1 MMMQLAGHYKITIP
15 VTTMFCNKKIE
26 IHRKNIITTMGESF
40 FLHRAIDDEYKPIQ
54 YIVLGKSNNHAR
66 KNDLTLGRETVR
78 KKCIKRV
85 ELDKH
90 RIRLSVS
97 FTAKELIG
105 TKEIGVHNGDVLLT
119 HDVYDDLP
127 AEIISITTS
136 EITVDYYI
144 ELATGAIRTTE
155 WQLSTGKTFTYYLVE
170 PNTVTGILESNTR
183 NGYSRV
189 NSITEV
195 EATKNSYFHDDTTKN
210 LYIHPST
217 NRTPSTEDIIILT
230 R

>member
-1 MMMQLAGHYKITIP
+1 MINCKGYYTVTIP
-15 VTTMFCNKKIE
+15 LTTMFLNTKIQ
-26 IHRKNIITTMGESF
+26 IHHKNIITTLGESF

-54 YIVLGKSNNHAR
+54 YIVLGKSNNRAR
-66 KNDLTLGRETVR
+66 KTDLELGQETIR

-85 ELDKH
+85 ELDKQ
-90 RIRLSVS
+90 RIRLTVS

-105 TKEIGVHNGDVLLT
+105 TKEIGVHNGDVLIT
-119 HDVYDDLP
+119 HDIYDDLP
-127 AEIISITTS
+127 SEVVSITTS

-144 ELATGAIRTTE
+144 ELSTGAIRNTD
-155 WQLSTGKTFTYYLVE
+155 WQLSTGRTFTYYLVE
-170 PNTVTGILESNTR
+170 PNTVTGVIESNTR
-183 NGYSRV
+183 NGYTRV
-189 NSITEV
+189 NSIDEV
-195 EATKNSYFHDDTTKN
+195 ETTKNSYYYDDITKN